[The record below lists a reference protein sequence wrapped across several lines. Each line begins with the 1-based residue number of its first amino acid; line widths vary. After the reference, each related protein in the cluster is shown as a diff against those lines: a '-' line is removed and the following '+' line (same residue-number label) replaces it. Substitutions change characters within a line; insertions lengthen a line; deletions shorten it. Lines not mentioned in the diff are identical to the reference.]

1 MTSPHE
7 LPYAGALDA
16 VRRIETAL
24 TERDA
29 ARSETESELD
39 VARVEAERLLAAAR
53 AAGTRAGED
62 RRVAILTR
70 AHADAMAVRS
80 GGEAEAR
87 RLGRRMS
94 VARDVLAAELTLLLL
109 VEEP

>member
-16 VRRIETAL
+16 VRRIESAL

-29 ARSETESELD
+29 ARAEADSEL
-39 VARVEAERLLAAAR
+39 AAAHVEAERLLAAAR
-53 AAGTRAGED
+53 VAGTRAGED
-62 RRVAILTR
+62 RRIAILTR
-70 AHADAMAVRS
+70 ARADAAVIRS

-87 RLGRRMS
+87 RLGRRIS
-94 VARDVLAAELTLLLL
+94 VARDALAAELTLLLL

>member
-1 MTSPHE
+1 MTAPHE

-29 ARSETESELD
+29 ARTVTDAELD
-39 VARVEAERLLAAAR
+39 AAHTEAERLLSAAR
-53 AAGTRAGED
+53 IAGTRAGQD

-70 AHADAMAVRS
+70 ARTDAQAIRS
-80 GGEAEAR
+80 VGEAEAR
-87 RLGRRMS
+87 QLASRMS
-94 VARDVLAAELTLLLL
+94 VARDVLAAELTQLLL

>member
-1 MTSPHE
+1 MTDAHQ

-16 VRRIETAL
+16 VRRIETAI

-29 ARSETESELD
+29 ARDLTDSELD
-39 VARVEAERLLAAAR
+39 AAHAKAERLLCAAR

-70 AHADAMAVRS
+70 ARADAQAIRS
-80 GGEAEAR
+80 GGDAEAR
-87 RLGRRMS
+87 QLGSRMS
-94 VARDVLAAELTLLLL
+94 LARDVLAAELTPLLLI
-109 VEEP
+109 EEP

>member
-29 ARSETESELD
+29 ARDGLDAELN
-39 VARVEAERLLAAAR
+39 AAHMEAERLLAAAR
-53 AAGTRAGED
+53 IAGRRAGED
-62 RRVAILTR
+62 RRIAILTR
-70 AHADAMAVRS
+70 ARADAQAIRS
-80 GGEAEAR
+80 GGETEAR
-87 RLGRRMS
+87 RLGIRMS
-94 VARDVLAAELTLLLL
+94 EARDVLAAELLPLLL

>member
-1 MTSPHE
+1 MTIPHE

-16 VRRIETAL
+16 VSRIETAL

-29 ARSETESELD
+29 ARDATDSVLD
-39 VARVEAERLLAAAR
+39 AARAEAERLVAAAR
-53 AAGTRAGED
+53 TAGMRAGED

-70 AHADAMAVRS
+70 ARADAQAIRS
-80 GGEAEAR
+80 GGDAEAR
-87 RLGRRMS
+87 RLHSRMA
-94 VARDVLAAELTLLLL
+94 VARDVLAAELTPLLL